1 MSAYAIVTAQERGR
15 FDALRKSMVRAD
27 GPAFLDRRRID
38 GYDGQQVTYHF
49 RSHKSERVERET
61 VDVYTLEYVNQ
72 EQEGAHR
79 ALWSDH

>member
-1 MSAYAIVTAQERGR
+1 MSAYTIVTAQERGR

-61 VDVYTLEYVNQ
+61 VDVYTLEYVDQ
-72 EQEGAHR
+72 EQ
-79 ALWSDH
+79 